1 MELQKYI
8 ETLYSK
14 AVSTGELGHEVCELR
29 SHSKISE
36 FIMLYCMLSQVSQH
50 TIGYNIMNSLIL
62 EWELLL
68 RSRTTRVIYI
78 D

>member
-1 MELQKYI
+1 MEIHKYI

-36 FIMLYCMLSQVSQH
+36 FIMLYCMLSKVMG
-50 TIGYNIMNSLIL
+50 TIVEIAYNSGYL
-62 EWELLL
+62 
-68 RSRTTRVIYI
+68 Y
-78 D
+78 